1 MGIRM
6 ENERLLH
13 DAEKKRAF
21 CLEILYSLSEAFHLL
36 CHIYEEVYDLSR
48 LPPQSACSCDR
59 CVCVI
64 KILNL
69 RHVRSSSPS
78 NCCKSTTRAMRSCWL
93 CVSSTFSS
101 DTSTTAATLTMSNLS
116 AWHKQL
122 RWQIRMQCC
131 KKKVSTSTGVSD
143 GILIGF
149 GREGEERAIRRRI
162 TTDSRQHKQISL
174 K

>member
-21 CLEILYSLSEAFHLL
+21 CLEILYSLSKAFHLL

-93 CVSSTFSS
+93 CVSSKFSS
-101 DTSTTAATLTMSNLS
+101 DTSTTAATLTMSKLS

-122 RWQIRMQCC
+122 RWQIRMQCS
-131 KKKVSTSTGVSD
+131 KKKSVHLHWSFWWNLNRFRQSE
-143 GILIGF
+143 
-149 GREGEERAIRRRI
+149 RGESHSASNYNRLA
-162 TTDSRQHKQISL
+162 SA
-174 K
+174 